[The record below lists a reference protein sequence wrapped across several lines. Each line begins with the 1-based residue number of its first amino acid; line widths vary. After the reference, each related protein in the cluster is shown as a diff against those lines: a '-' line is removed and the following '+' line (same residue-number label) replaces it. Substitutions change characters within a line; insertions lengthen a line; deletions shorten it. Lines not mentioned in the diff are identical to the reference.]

1 MMFRGQFSDFF
12 LGTQLPFLRI
22 VIQQRYSQYAH
33 VYDKIFDIQSSTR
46 SMEQT
51 SEISGIGL
59 LQNLNE
65 GDPVEFDSMVQGYK
79 QNFLHGKKGIGYQFT
94 RDMIEDDQFSIV
106 TRANAELGRSVFE
119 TIEISAASTLNNAF
133 SASYV
138 GGDAVS
144 LCNSSHPLPKAGG
157 VQSNVGAIA
166 DLDVTSL
173 SVALTAFE
181 TQKNITGQIVHMP
194 VKNLIV
200 APANRWIAY
209 QTVKSS
215 DRPDTANRA
224 TNPLQ
229 YAEDGLPDPLVWRYL
244 TDSAAWFLT
253 GPPAETGLV
262 WWWRRKPYIKGWV
275 DDSTE
280 TAKTAIRYRESH
292 GFYTYQGVYGVP
304 SH

>member
-1 MMFRGQFSDFF
+1 MFRGQFSDYF

-33 VYDKIFDIQSSTR
+33 MYDKIFDIQTSTR

-51 SEISGIGL
+51 SEISGLGL
-59 LQNLNE
+59 LQPINE
-65 GDPVEFDSMVQGYK
+65 GDPVEFDSMVQGFK
-79 QNFLHGKKGIGYQFT
+79 QSFTHTKRGIGYQFT
-94 RDMIEDDQFSIV
+94 RDMIDDDQFSIV
-106 TRANAELGRSVFE
+106 SRANAELGRSVFE
-119 TIEISAASTLNNAF
+119 TIEITAASVLNNAF
-133 SASYV
+133 VTAGPDGVALCSA
-138 GGDAVS
+138 
-144 LCNSSHPLPKAGG
+144 NHPLPKAGG
-157 VQSNVGAIA
+157 VQSNVGAVA
-166 DLDVTSL
+166 DLNVTSL
-173 SVALTAFE
+173 QVALTAFE
-181 TQKNITGQIVHMP
+181 TQRNITGQIVHMP
-194 VKNLIV
+194 CKNLIV

-209 QTVKSS
+209 ETVKSS

-229 YAEDGLPDPLVWRYL
+229 YAEDGLPTPRIWRYL
-244 TDSAAWFLT
+244 TDPAAWFLS

-262 WWWRRKPYIKGWV
+262 WFWRRKPYVKGWV

-292 GFYTYQGVYGVP
+292 GFYTYQGVWGSP